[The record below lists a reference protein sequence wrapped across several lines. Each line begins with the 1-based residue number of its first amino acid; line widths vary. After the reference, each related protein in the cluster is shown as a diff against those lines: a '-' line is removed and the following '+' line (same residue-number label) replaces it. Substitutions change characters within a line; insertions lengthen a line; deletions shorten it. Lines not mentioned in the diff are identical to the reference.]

1 MAITWQDACAGVKE
15 IWAVHHAEAIDSVT
29 QLTPQGGQ
37 HHTYLL
43 MSHPASSET
52 KVLETGEELS
62 EVPADRCGFVLDSP
76 TIAAGNVLNNS
87 LIVQAS
93 AVLGCAVLA
102 VLCCAG
108 LGWAGLGWAGLGWAG
123 LGHAV
128 LCTSLVAY
136 ACKIPV
142 CLPCVRC
149 QLSHDTLGSPS
160 P

>member
-1 MAITWQDACAGVKE
+1 M
-15 IWAVHHAEAIDSVT
+15 HHAEAIDSGT

-93 AVLGCAVLA
+93 AVLAALRCAALYCAVL
-102 VLCCAG
+102 C
-108 LGWAGLGWAGLGWAG
+108 WAGLGWAGLGWAKLDCG
-123 LGHAV
+123 QVLRHTPATYLCAFFMSFVSHPLINLANHALGAQH
-128 LCTSLVAY
+128 
-136 ACKIPV
+136 
-142 CLPCVRC
+142 
-149 QLSHDTLGSPS
+149 G
-160 P
+160 